1 MEENK
6 FIFNNTGNFLMCF
19 NRECTTCSECLRYVV
34 GQEIAQRRTWGL
46 TVFPNALHD
55 GKCKYFQKAELVE
68 LAYGLRKLYGGVPK
82 HLRFSLRHDITG
94 FLGCVGSY
102 YRYDKGER
110 KLSPEQQKVIEGYMA
125 KYGSTLERP
134 FEHYEIGYYMKD

>member
-1 MEENK
+1 MG
-6 FIFNNTGNFLMCF
+6 TD
-19 NRECTTCSECLRYVV
+19 R
-34 GQEIAQRRTWGL
+34 
-46 TVFPNALHD
+46 
-55 GKCKYFQKAELVE
+55 
-68 LAYGLRKLYGGVPK
+68 
-82 HLRFSLRHDITG
+82 ITG
-94 FLGCVGSY
+94 FLGSVGSY